1 MSQMQ
6 FLCCYKIC
14 GVWARNRSAMASTLS
29 LAPANVSERNVMLW
43 FRALFDTPA
52 TFYHSYPRLRWDI
65 VSVLFGVVLCGFCA
79 PCAAG
84 AYHSVGDLHCRSA
97 SSFDRNL
104 FLLLVPDGCY
114 LSLINLYNS
123 LRNTHFMLCVRA
135 PSPAA
140 ISNTQKNVSFMFASC
155 TMSLYTVRL
164 GFPSKTGT
172 CHRGALCACLLVVLY
187 YNLSVCCNVSLF
199 VYFSLSD
206 L

>member
-6 FLCCYKIC
+6 FLCCYKIS
-14 GVWARNRSAMASTLS
+14 GVWVRSRSAMASTLS

-84 AYHSVGDLHCRSA
+84 AYHSVGDLQCRSA
-97 SSFDRNL
+97 SSSDRNL

-114 LSLINLYNS
+114 PSLINLSYS
-123 LRNTHFMLCVRA
+123 LRNTHFMLCVLA
-135 PSPAA
+135 PNSAA
-140 ISNTQKNVSFMFASC
+140 FSNSLFLGSSF
-155 TMSLYTVRL
+155 
-164 GFPSKTGT
+164 
-172 CHRGALCACLLVVLY
+172 
-187 YNLSVCCNVSLF
+187 VCFLFCVSLF
-199 VYFSLSD
+199 CVAWLPSQDGNLSPGGFVR
-206 L
+206 